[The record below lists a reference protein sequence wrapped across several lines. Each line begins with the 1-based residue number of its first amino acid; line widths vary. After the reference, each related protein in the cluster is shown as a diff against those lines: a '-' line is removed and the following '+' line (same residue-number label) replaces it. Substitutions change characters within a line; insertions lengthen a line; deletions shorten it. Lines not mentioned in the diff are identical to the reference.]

1 MTPTTAPSSGRPL
14 GTSSIARSP
23 LATSAAV
30 GFGPGAARL
39 RPQGV
44 PGAPDCT
51 VLTDPVRFGHG
62 AILAELAERTRLGRH
77 TLLVGA
83 EGVGKTRVLED
94 LAAAVAGRR
103 VLLDPGEQRVARR
116 TYVTMPQT
124 PGEAYTLVYVAEAGP
139 HGRLVDS
146 LARAFHDLGILALP
160 GVPVAMRAAACAEYA
175 WDEVKKLLRTVDDRQ
190 QAVVVSLHD
199 LAGGG
204 RAPRLVVVVDALDRA
219 TASQGLFLREIQQR
233 ATIVG
238 AVRSIPP
245 SRSMRMFYAT
255 FGQIKVPPL
264 GAHHVAALFEYFVQR
279 YRITCADPQ
288 HYRREVIRRAEGNPA
303 AMRAMIH
310 DGAQSKLVSAQDVRD
325 LQARDDAPFFNL
337 GLIYVFFL
345 IGLGALRVLM
355 IGVRNTDL
363 YIVLTL
369 LTVLGY
375 LIFRVY
381 RVFFM
386 FQPKPEAK

>member
-1 MTPTTAPSSGRPL
+1 MPSPLAPSNGRSF
-14 GTSSIARSP
+14 GSSSIARSP
-23 LATSAAV
+23 LETSAAV
-30 GFGPGAARL
+30 GSI

-62 AILAELAERTRLGRH
+62 DLLAELAERTKLGRH
-77 TLLVGA
+77 TLLLGA
-83 EGVGKTRVLED
+83 EGVGKTRILED
-94 LAAAVAGRR
+94 LAAVVAGQR
-103 VLLDPGEQRVARR
+103 VLLDPSEQKTARCK
-116 TYVTMPQT
+116 YVTMPQA
-124 PGEAYTLVYVAEAGP
+124 PGEAYTLIYVAEAGP
-139 HGRLVDS
+139 HGRLVDA
-146 LARAFHDLGILALP
+146 LAKAFHALGILALP
-160 GVPVAMRAAACAEYA
+160 GIPVEMRAPACAEYE
-175 WDEVKKLLRTVDDRQ
+175 WDEVKKILRTVNDRQ
-190 QAVVVSLHD
+190 EAVVASLHD

-204 RAPRLVVVVDALDRA
+204 RAPRLVIVIDALDRA

-238 AVRSIPP
+238 AIRSIPP
-245 SRSMRMFYAT
+245 SRSMRMFFAT

-264 GAHHVAALFEYFVQR
+264 DARHVAALFEYFVQR
-279 YRITCADPQ
+279 YRITCADPR

-303 AMRAMIH
+303 AMRAMMH

-337 GLIYVFFL
+337 GLVYVFFL

-363 YIVLTL
+363 YIILTL

-381 RVFFM
+381 SVFFM
-386 FQPKPEAK
+386 FQPKPESK

>member
-1 MTPTTAPSSGRPL
+1 MPTSAPR
-14 GTSSIARSP
+14 TRSIARSP

-62 AILAELAERTRLGRH
+62 DLLAELAERATLGRH
-77 TLLVGA
+77 TLLVGD
-83 EGVGKTRVLED
+83 EGVGKTRILED
-94 LAAAVAGRR
+94 LAAVVSGRR
-103 VLLDPGEQRVARR
+103 VLLDPGEQRAARR
-116 TYVTMPQT
+116 KYVTMPQA
-124 PGEAYTLVYVAEAGP
+124 PGQAYTLVYVAEAGP

-146 LARAFHDLGILALP
+146 LAQAFHELGILALP
-160 GVPVAMRAAACAEYA
+160 GVPLDVRAAACAEYA
-175 WDEVKKLLRTVDDRQ
+175 WPEVKRLLRTVDDRQ
-190 QAVVVSLHD
+190 QAVVASLHD

-204 RAPRLVVVVDALDRA
+204 RAPRLIVVIDALDRA
-219 TASQGLFLREIQQR
+219 SASQGLFLREVQQR
-233 ATIVG
+233 ATVVG
-238 AVRSIPP
+238 AIRSIPA

-255 FGQIKVPPL
+255 FGHVRVRPL
-264 GAHHVAALFEYFVQR
+264 AEHHVAALFEYFVQR
-279 YRITCADPQ
+279 YRIACADVG
-288 HYRREVIRRAEGNPA
+288 HYRREVVRRAEGNPA
-303 AMRAMIH
+303 AMRAMMH
-310 DGAQSKLVSAQDVRD
+310 DGAQSKRVSAQDVRD

-337 GLIYVFFL
+337 GLVYVFFL
-345 IGLGALRVLM
+345 IGLGALRVLLV
-355 IGVRNTDL
+355 GVRNTDL

-386 FQPKPEAK
+386 FQPKPDSK

>member
-1 MTPTTAPSSGRPL
+1 M
-14 GTSSIARSP
+14 
-23 LATSAAV
+23 
-30 GFGPGAARL
+30 ARL

-62 AILAELAERTRLGRH
+62 GLLAELAERTKLGRH
-77 TLLVGA
+77 TLLLGA
-83 EGVGKTRVLED
+83 EGVGKTRILED
-94 LAAAVAGRR
+94 LAAVVAGQK
-103 VLLDPGEQRVARR
+103 VLLDPSEQKAARR
-116 TYVTMPQT
+116 KYVTMPQK

-146 LARAFHDLGILALP
+146 LAKAFHELGILALP
-160 GVPVAMRAAACAEYA
+160 GIPVEMRAPACAEYE
-175 WDEVKKLLRTVDDRQ
+175 WDEVKKILRTVNDRQ
-190 QAVVVSLHD
+190 EAVVASLHD

-204 RAPRLVVVVDALDRA
+204 RAPRLVVVIDALDRA

-238 AVRSIPP
+238 AIRSIPP
-245 SRSMRMFYAT
+245 SRSMRMFFAT

-264 GAHHVAALFEYFVQR
+264 DAVHVAALFEYFVQR
-279 YRITCADPQ
+279 YRITCADPK

-303 AMRAMIH
+303 AMRAMMH
-310 DGAQSKLVSAQDVRD
+310 DGAQSKLVSSQDVRD

-363 YIVLTL
+363 YIILTL

-386 FQPKPEAK
+386 FQPKPESK